1 MKANTLNAD
10 AILKKIYKQRDQ
22 DDMENKHIL
31 HLVRSE
37 SKSCLANVAQFLR
50 TFADGNFREYTFAV
64 STEPKSEKH
73 R

>member
-37 SKSCLANVAQFLR
+37 SKSCLANVAQFRR
-50 TFADGNFREYTFAV
+50 TFADRNFSEYTFAV